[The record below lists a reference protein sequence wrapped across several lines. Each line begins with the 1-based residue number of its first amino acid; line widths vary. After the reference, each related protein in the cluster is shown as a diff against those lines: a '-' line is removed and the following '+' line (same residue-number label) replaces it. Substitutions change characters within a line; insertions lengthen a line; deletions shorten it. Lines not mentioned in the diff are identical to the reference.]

1 MNVLAIAQRSQKIR
15 SVLGM
20 KRATQKRLTINVS
33 TSATKNFVDTNGF
46 TGEDA
51 KAKKTKET
59 KEKLQQKVNLLYGLM
74 VYVRASEK
82 NFLEAGAAN

>member
-1 MNVLAIAQRSQKIR
+1 
-15 SVLGM
+15 M
-20 KRATQKRLTINVS
+20 KRATQKRLTIYVS

-59 KEKLQQKVNLLYGLM
+59 KETKEKLQQKVNWLYGLM